1 LIRYAKNV
9 LIYTSIKTLAMSTR
23 RNFLQNAGL
32 LTGGSVLASAL
43 GNESFAYFKN
53 NIMPSDRVN
62 IGGMGLNGMG

>member
-1 LIRYAKNV
+1 MQKNV

-53 NIMPSDRVN
+53 SVMPSDRVN
-62 IGGMGLNGMG
+62 IGVIGFKWHGMG